1 MPDLPYTPSRYRVDC
16 VMMLQASGDPATVY
30 SLSRNGLYGEMSTER
45 TLRLS
50 KIYL

>member
-1 MPDLPYTPSRYRVDC
+1 
-16 VMMLQASGDPATVY
+16 MMLQAIGDPATVY
-30 SLSRNGLYGEMSTER
+30 SLFRNGLYGDVSTER